1 MEFAS
6 LKSCV
11 EQMKAMVTKLRQ
23 SSQNLATSVENT
35 PRILDTLHIL
45 PRRTIMDEKTMD
57 ELKENRRRER
67 ELEFNTTLERVS
79 KVLLEME
86 TDAEKMETDRKR
98 KSGQFRVELEDRM
111 DVVKRNTGEEEH
123 QLELT
128 KQHVEAAIAEIDS
141 DIARKQDEIESI
153 LDSLNTIET
162 ESWDVQVVEQR
173 IAAEEEKAIRLQQ
186 ELAQLVASLTDRK
199 TAIASAKAMAN
210 RTQQDI
216 EKDEQERQ
224 AIEAEQA
231 RQQVE
236 RLRKHVSLLEA
247 EIQKKSP
254 SAVDE
259 LIQGLNQQYSSDL
272 ENVRI
277 KRRKMEELALSEGPS
292 RLHDCSLRLVSLI
305 RTVAPSSRLGGN
317 MSKTVQRLTESYV
330 AEGSTMNG
338 LTIEQLQQE
347 FGSSD
352 ESRIQFQNALSE
364 LVSLGVTNQVDD
376 SIQLQLQRTPVSA

>member
-23 SSQNLATSVENT
+23 SSQNLATSAENT
-35 PRILDTLHIL
+35 PRILDTLQIL
-45 PRRTIMDEKTMD
+45 PRRSIMDEKTMD

-67 ELEFNTTLERVS
+67 ELEFHTTLSHVS

-111 DVVKRNTGEEEH
+111 DMVKRSTGEEEH

-153 LDSLNTIET
+153 LDSLNTLQT
-162 ESWDVQVVEQR
+162 ESLDLHVVEQR

-199 TAIASAKAMAN
+199 AAIASAKAMAN

-216 EKDEQERQ
+216 EQDEQNRQ

-259 LIQGLNQQYSSDL
+259 LIQDLNRQHSSDL

-277 KRRKMEELALSEGPS
+277 KRRKTEEMALSEGPA

-305 RTVAPSSRLGGN
+305 RTVAPSSRLGAN
-317 MSKTVQRLTESYV
+317 MAKTVQRLTETYIT
-330 AEGSTMNG
+330 EGSTMNE
-338 LTIEQLQQE
+338 LTLEQLQQE

-352 ESRIQFQNALSE
+352 ESRTQFQNALSE
-364 LVSLGVTNQVDD
+364 LVSLGVVNQFDD
-376 SIQLQLQRTPVSA
+376 SIQLQLQRTPVST